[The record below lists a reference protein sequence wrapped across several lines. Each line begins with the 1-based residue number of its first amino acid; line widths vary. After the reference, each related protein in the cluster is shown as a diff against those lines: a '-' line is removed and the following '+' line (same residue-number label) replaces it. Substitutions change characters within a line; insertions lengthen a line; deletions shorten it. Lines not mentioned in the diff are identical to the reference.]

1 MNVNLTFFFLEK
13 FSKILAF
20 SFSHEELWPLF
31 SRNNI
36 NILNNLILKYSRA
49 NIILIIV
56 YFAKQAFHNKGQSL
70 IYFPYPLFLA

>member
-1 MNVNLTFFFLEK
+1 MNVNLTFLEK

-20 SFSHEELWPLF
+20 SFPHEELWPLF
-31 SRNNI
+31 FRNNV
-36 NILNNLILKYSRA
+36 NILNKLVLKYSRA

-70 IYFPYPLFLA
+70 IYFPYPLFFG